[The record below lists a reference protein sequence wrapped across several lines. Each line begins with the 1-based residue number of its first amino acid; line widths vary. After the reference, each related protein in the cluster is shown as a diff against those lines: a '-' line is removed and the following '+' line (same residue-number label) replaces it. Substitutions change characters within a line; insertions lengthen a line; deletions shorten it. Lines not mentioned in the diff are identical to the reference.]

1 VKNIIAYRD
10 LPAFAGA
17 DLGVSS
23 WHLVDQEHIDRFA
36 DAVGD
41 RQWIHVDVERATRE
55 MGAPIAHGFLI
66 LSMLS
71 AMSAES
77 LDFTGVSRRIN
88 YGFDKLRFT
97 GTVKA
102 GSRVRLAHRMTKVE
116 EKAGGLA
123 LTREC
128 RIEIENTPQAALIC
142 NWIVLVLP

>member
-1 VKNIIAYRD
+1 MKRVIPYRD
-10 LPAFAGA
+10 LPALAGN
-17 DLGVSS
+17 DLGVSD
-23 WHLVDQEHIDRFA
+23 WHLIDQEQINRFA

-55 MGAPIAHGFLI
+55 MGGTIAHGFLV

-71 AMSAES
+71 VLSAES
-77 LDFTGVSRRIN
+77 LEFTGVSRRIN

-97 GTVKA
+97 GPVRA
-102 GSRVRLAHRMTKVE
+102 GSRVRLAHRLIKVE

-128 RIEIENTPQAALIC
+128 RIEIENVPQPASIC
-142 NWIVLVLP
+142 DWVVLVVP